1 MKPFHLFDFNLTRLP
16 RYLNFCEFDSN
27 SRMAQQVPQQ
37 ALTDVP
43 DPIGSVPIR
52 VICPACR
59 ADVETT
65 VESKASTMAYLI
77 GFVICFFA

>member
-1 MKPFHLFDFNLTRLP
+1 
-16 RYLNFCEFDSN
+16 
-27 SRMAQQVPQQ
+27 MAQQVPQQ